1 MGLKLGIVHW
11 AFPPLGGG
19 VETHLLT
26 VCPEMVKQGAEV
38 FVLTGSVEGAPE
50 VEDFRGVR
58 VRRCDEVN
66 LDIMIARDK
75 KGEDVYSSTKKVF
88 AEFIDSNGIECIQAH
103 NLHLD
108 VFGLSRALLDVCQ
121 ERSIPSH
128 LIIHNERFYD
138 RPEELMWNI
147 LKLPWTRLVP
157 ISRYID
163 RTLKSRGQENP
174 DWRIPDDKWKVIL
187 HGIDLERFRP
197 VDDEAKEKLKE
208 EYGFKGRK
216 VISLPARILPSKGC
230 VEAIKGMAGVVKRFS
245 EALLVLTG
253 GVKVIFDET
262 ELARYHNKV
271 KQTIEENNLTN
282 NVFVATDY
290 SYKDIPKICALS
302 DVVTYP
308 TVNINEPFGL
318 GPVEGMAAGTAV
330 LVTRSGGL
338 IESTVDG
345 VTGLVI
351 DREEEKIPPQWA
363 EKVIYLLSNPDK
375 AKEMGRN
382 GRKRVEEIFDKARMA
397 GDFIQL
403 SEELVAE
410 AKRG

>member
-1 MGLKLGIVHW
+1 MRLGVIHW
-11 AFPPLGGG
+11 AFPPMGGG

-50 VEDFRGVR
+50 VEDFSGVY

-66 LDIMIARDK
+66 LDLMIERDR
-75 KGEDVYSSTKKVF
+75 KGEDVYTLTKKVF

-108 VFGLSRALLDVCQ
+108 VFDLSRALLDVCQ
-121 ERSIPSH
+121 ERNVPTH
-128 LIIHNERFYD
+128 LVIHNERFHD
-138 RPEELMWNI
+138 RPEELMWSI
-147 LKLPWTRLVP
+147 LKLPWTKLVT
-157 ISRYID
+157 ISQYNW
-163 RTLKSRGQENP
+163 RTLKSRGEENP
-174 DWRIPDDKWKVIL
+174 DWQVPDYKWKVIL
-187 HGIDLERFRP
+187 HGIDLERFSP
-197 VDDEAKEKLKE
+197 VSDEEKERLKE

-230 VEAIKGMAGVVKRFS
+230 VEAIKGMAGVVKKFP

-253 GVKVIFDET
+253 GVKVIFDESK
-262 ELARYHNKV
+262 LAKYHNKV
-271 KQTIEENNLTN
+271 KRTIEENNLQN
-282 NVFVATDY
+282 NVFFAIDY
-290 SYKDIPKICALS
+290 TYKDIPKICALS
-302 DVVTYP
+302 DIVTYP
-308 TVNINEPFGL
+308 TVNLDEPFGL

-351 DREEEKIPPQWA
+351 DKEEEKIPPQWA
-363 EKVIYLLSNPDK
+363 EKVIYLLSNPDR

-382 GRKRVEEIFDKARMA
+382 GRKRVEEIFDKSRMA
-397 GDFIQL
+397 RDFIQL
-403 SEELVAE
+403 SEELIGE
-410 AKRG
+410 KKG

>member
-1 MGLKLGIVHW
+1 M
-11 AFPPLGGG
+11 
-19 VETHLLT
+19 ETHLLT
-26 VCPEMVKQGAEV
+26 VCPEMIRQGADV
-38 FVLTGSVEGAPE
+38 YLLTGSVEGSPE
-50 VEDFRGVR
+50 EEDFDGVH

-66 LDIMIARDK
+66 LDLMIDRDR
-75 KGEDVYSSTKKVF
+75 GGQDVYSATKRVF
-88 AEFIDSNGIECIQAH
+88 AEFIDSNGIECLQAH

-108 VFGLSRALLDVCQ
+108 VFDLSRALLGVC
-121 ERSIPSH
+121 EDRGVPAY
-128 LIIHNERFYD
+128 LVIHNERFYD
-138 RPEELMWNI
+138 RPEEWMWRI

-157 ISRYID
+157 ISQYIC
-163 RTLKSRGQENP
+163 RTLKSRKEENP
-174 DWRIPDDKWKVIL
+174 DWSIPDWKWRVIL
-187 HGIDLERFRP
+187 HGIDLDRFNP
-197 VDDEAKEKLKE
+197 VDEKEKERLKE

-230 VEAIKGMAGVVKRFS
+230 VEVIKGMAIVAKRIP

-253 GVKVIFDET
+253 GVKVIFDAS
-262 ELARYHNKV
+262 ELTKYHNKV
-271 KQTIEENNLTN
+271 RQTIEENDLAN

-290 SYKDIPKICALS
+290 TYKDIPKICALS
-302 DVVTYP
+302 DIVTYP

-351 DREEEKIPPQWA
+351 NKEEEKIPQQWA

-375 AKEMGRN
+375 AEEMGRK
-382 GRKRVEEIFDKARMA
+382 GRKRAEEIFDKSRMA
-397 GDFIQL
+397 KDFIQL
-403 SEELVAE
+403 SEELIAE
-410 AKRG
+410 IGGR